1 MFIYDMARK
10 INAYRKIRKKAA
22 AGRFLSPVRRIE
34 RTAPL
39 SSGRFVAMTFDDG
52 PSAAFPNP
60 PVRDTAEQMGLTA
73 ELLNI
78 LNKYGAKGTFDVIGT
93 TEQNYPDK
101 AGVKG
106 DFTWS
111 GVSYDHYPE
120 FGQDKLAGVMNQL
133 QLAMEIAEGGHELAS
148 HGYSHILFGPM
159 RLVYGKRVCFKSL
172 KEVIDDLELL
182 DRLVLKETNYKM
194 RLSRPPHYIDRIPDG
209 HTSYDAYRYMNYQYL
224 AASFDAGG
232 WKPSKGSYE
241 QDVREM
247 TDLIECALLE
257 DPGALNGQIIFQ
269 KDGCNM
275 SLQTPVASA
284 LDKSLK
290 LLTDAGYKVVTA
302 SELITM
308 SPFEDIDDTDPCF
321 ESVRNLTSAGFVT
334 GYKNNTFQPDR
345 LLTGRELAVMA
356 TSPEILLNR
365 YREQIDLKYRFGTSD
380 ASGASG
386 ASEASRGSG
395 TTGATGVQVET
406 LYQAAL
412 GNVRENNRLS
422 KVIQCLESDK
432 AVTDKQF
439 DAFLNVVAEGTDIDW
454 RPEEFKNVGEQ
465 SSKPRLLRRRDVVN
479 ALAELYLNDKTT

>member
-10 INAYRKIRKKAA
+10 VNAYRKIRKKAA
-22 AGRFLSPVRRIE
+22 DGRFLSPVRRIE

-60 PVRDTAEQMGLTA
+60 PVRDSAEQMGLTA
-73 ELLNI
+73 ELLSI

-93 TEQNYPDK
+93 TEHNYPDK

-120 FGQDKLAGVMNQL
+120 FGKDKLAGVKNQL
-133 QLAMEIAEGGHELAS
+133 QLAMEIAEGGHELSS

-182 DRLVLKETNYKM
+182 DRLVLKEANYKM

-232 WKPSKGSYE
+232 WKPTKGSYE
-241 QDVREM
+241 QDVGEM
-247 TDLIECALLE
+247 TDLVERALME
-257 DPGALNGQIIFQ
+257 DPGVLNGQIIFQ

-302 SELITM
+302 SELIRM
-308 SPFEDIDDTDPCF
+308 SPYEDIDDTDPCF
-321 ESVRNLTSAGFVT
+321 ESVRRLTSAGFVT

-345 LLTGRELAVMA
+345 LLTGRELAVIT
-356 TSPEILLNR
+356 TSPEILLSR
-365 YREQIDLKYRFGTSD
+365 YREQVDLKYRFATL
-380 ASGASG
+380 GASG
-386 ASEASRGSG
+386 GSEINAGSEAYRGSG
-395 TTGATGVQVET
+395 VKVET
-406 LYQAAL
+406 IYQSAL
-412 GNVRENNRLS
+412 GNARENNRLS

-439 DAFLNVVAEGTDIDW
+439 DAFLNVVAEGTDINW
-454 RPEEFKNVGEQ
+454 HPEEFKNVGEQ
-465 SSKPRLLRRRDVVN
+465 SPKPGLLRRRDVVN
-479 ALAELYLNDKTT
+479 ALAELCLTGTRG

>member
-10 INAYRKIRKKAA
+10 VNAYRKIRKKAA

-52 PSAAFPNP
+52 PCAAFPNP
-60 PVRDTAEQMGLTA
+60 PVRDPDEQIGLTA

-101 AGVKG
+101 AGVKD

-111 GVSYDHYPE
+111 GVSYDHYPQ
-120 FGQDKLAGVMNQL
+120 FGQDKLAGVKNQL
-133 QLAMEIAEGGHELAS
+133 QLAKDIVSGGHELAS

-172 KEVIDDLELL
+172 KEVIDDLEML
-182 DRLVLKETNYKM
+182 DSLVLKETGFKI
-194 RLSRPPHYIDRIPDG
+194 RLSRPPHYIDKIPDG

-247 TDLIECALLE
+247 TDLIERALME
-257 DPGALNGQIIFQ
+257 DPDILNGQIIFQ

-275 SLQTPVASA
+275 SLQTPVAGA
-284 LDKSLK
+284 LDESLR

-302 SELITM
+302 SELIER

-321 ESVRNLTSAGFVT
+321 ESVRKLASAGFVI
-334 GYKNNTFQPDR
+334 GYRNNTFQPDR
-345 LLTGRELAVMA
+345 LITGKELAVMI
-356 TSPEILLNR
+356 TSPKVLLNR
-365 YREQIDLKYRFGTSD
+365 YRDQIDLKYR
-380 ASGASG
+380 SGASKDSDAG
-386 ASEASRGSG
+386 IR
-395 TTGATGVQVET
+395 VET
-406 LYQAAL
+406 IYQAAVE
-412 GNVRENNRLS
+412 NAREDSRLS
-422 KVIQCLESDK
+422 KAIQFLESDK
-432 AVTDKQF
+432 AVTYKQF
-439 DAFLNVVAEGTDIDW
+439 DSLVNAMAEGANVHW
-454 RPEEFKNVGEQ
+454 GPEEFKDVGKVPA
-465 SSKPRLLRRRDVVN
+465 KPGLVRRRDVVK
-479 ALAELYLNDKTT
+479 ALAQLNLDS

>member
-10 INAYRKIRKKAA
+10 INAYRKIRRKAA

-60 PVRDTAEQMGLTA
+60 PVRDNAEQVGLTE

-78 LNKYGAKGTFDVIGT
+78 LNRYGAKGTFDVIGT
-93 TEQNYPDK
+93 TEHNYPDK
-101 AGVKG
+101 AGAKG

-120 FGQDKLAGVMNQL
+120 FGQDKLAGVENQL
-133 QLAMEIAEGGHELAS
+133 QLAREIAAGGHELAS

-172 KEVIDDLELL
+172 REVVEDLEML
-182 DRLVLKETNYKM
+182 DRLVLEKIDYKI

-232 WKPSKGSYE
+232 WKPTKGSYE

-247 TDLIECALLE
+247 TDLIERALQE

-284 LDKSLK
+284 LDKCLK

-302 SELITM
+302 SELINM
-308 SPFEDIDDTDPCF
+308 SPFEDIDDSDPCF
-321 ESVRNLTSAGFVT
+321 EPVRKLTSAGFVT

-345 LLTGRELAVMA
+345 LLTGRELAVMTA
-356 TSPEILLNR
+356 SPELLLKR
-365 YREQIDLKYRFGTSD
+365 YREQVDVKYRPGVSGVSGVSG
-380 ASGASG
+380 AAGASG
-386 ASEASRGSG
+386 M
-395 TTGATGVQVET
+395 QVET
-406 LYQAAL
+406 VYQAAL
-412 GNVRENNRLS
+412 GYARENSRLS
-422 KVIQCLESDK
+422 KAIECLDSDE
-432 AVTDKQF
+432 AVTERQF
-439 DAFLNVVAEGTDIDW
+439 DALLNAAADGTDISW
-454 RPEEFKNVGEQ
+454 NPEELKNVGIQ
-465 SSKPRLLRRRDVVN
+465 SPKPGLLRRRDVVKP
-479 ALAELYLNDKTT
+479 LAELLLNNTNG

>member
-10 INAYRKIRKKAA
+10 INAYRKIRRKAA

-60 PVRDTAEQMGLTA
+60 PVRDPAEQAGLTE

-93 TEQNYPDK
+93 TENNYPDE

-120 FGQDKLAGVMNQL
+120 FGKDKLAGVKNQL
-133 QLAMEIAEGGHELAS
+133 RLAKEIATGGHELAS

-172 KEVIDDLELL
+172 REVIEDLELL
-182 DRLVLKETNYKM
+182 DRLVQDEINYKI

-232 WKPSKGSYE
+232 WKPTKGSYE

-247 TDLIECALLE
+247 TDLVERALLE

-284 LDKSLK
+284 LDKCLG
-290 LLTDAGYKVVTA
+290 LLADAGYKVVTA
-302 SELITM
+302 SELINM
-308 SPFEDIDDTDPCF
+308 SPFEDIDDADPCF
-321 ESVRNLTSAGFVT
+321 EPVRRLTSAGFVI
-334 GYKNNTFQPDR
+334 GYRNNTFQPDR
-345 LLTGRELAVMA
+345 LLTGRELAVMTA
-356 TSPEILLNR
+356 SPEFLLKR
-365 YREQIDLKYRFGTSD
+365 YREQVNLKYRSGAAGAID
-380 ASGASG
+380 ASGA
-386 ASEASRGSG
+386 AD
-395 TTGATGVQVET
+395 TGLVQAET
-406 LYQAAL
+406 VYQAAL
-412 GNVRENNRLS
+412 GYARENSRLS
-422 KVIQCLESDK
+422 KVIKCLDSDNV
-432 AVTDKQF
+432 VTDKQF
-439 DAFLNVVAEGTDIDW
+439 DAFLNAVADGTDIHW
-454 RPEEFKNVGEQ
+454 HPEEFKNIGKQ
-465 SSKPRLLRRRDVVN
+465 SPKPGLLRRRDVVKP
-479 ALAELYLNDKTT
+479 LAELSINDKTIE

>member
-10 INAYRKIRKKAA
+10 INAYRKARRKAE

-60 PVRDTAEQMGLTA
+60 PVRDPAEQVGLTE

-78 LNKYGAKGTFDVIGT
+78 LNRFDAKGTFDVIGT
-93 TEQNYPDK
+93 TEHNYPDK
-101 AGVKG
+101 AGVNG

-120 FGQDKLAGVMNQL
+120 FGQDKLAGVKNQL
-133 QLAMEIAEGGHELAS
+133 GLAREIAAGGHELAS

-172 KEVIDDLELL
+172 IEVIEDLELL
-182 DRLVLKETNYKM
+182 DRLVQEEINYKI
-194 RLSRPPHYIDRIPDG
+194 RLSRPPHYIDRFPDG

-232 WKPSKGSYE
+232 WKPTKGSYE

-247 TDLIECALLE
+247 TDLIERALAE

-284 LDKSLK
+284 LGKCLK

-302 SELITM
+302 SELLNM
-308 SPFEDIDDTDPCF
+308 SPFEDINDTDPCF
-321 ESVRNLTSAGFVT
+321 EAVRKLTSAGYVM

-345 LLTGRELAVMA
+345 LLTGRELAVMTA
-356 TSPEILLNR
+356 SPEFLLKR
-365 YREQIDLKYRFGTSD
+365 YRERVDLKYR
-380 ASGASG
+380 SGVSG
-386 ASEASRGSG
+386 GSG
-395 TTGATGVQVET
+395 TSAAIDASLVQVENI
-406 LYQAAL
+406 YQAAL
-412 GNVRENNRLS
+412 GYARGNSRLS
-422 KVIQCLESDK
+422 KVIKCLESDE
-432 AVTDKQF
+432 AVTVRQF
-439 DAFLNVVAEGTDIDW
+439 EEFLNAVADGTDISW
-454 RPEEFKNVGEQ
+454 NHEEHKNIGKQSPKPE
-465 SSKPRLLRRRDVVN
+465 LLRRRDVVKT
-479 ALAELYLNDKTT
+479 LAELLLNDKNDRLT